1 MHTIITSGRPF
12 QFGLSRSPLRAIH
25 RWYREQHTAA
35 VLGRMD
41 DRMLKDIG
49 IDRSAIL
56 YEVRRQ
62 SIAPGGG

>member
-49 IDRSAIL
+49 IDRSAIR
-56 YEVRRQ
+56 YKARQ
-62 SIAPGGG
+62 HSSASGGC